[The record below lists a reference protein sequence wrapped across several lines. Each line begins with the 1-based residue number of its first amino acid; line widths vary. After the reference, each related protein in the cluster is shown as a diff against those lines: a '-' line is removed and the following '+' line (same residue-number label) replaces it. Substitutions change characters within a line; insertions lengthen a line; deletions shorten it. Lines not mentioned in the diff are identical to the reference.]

1 MVFDLISFLIGIAAG
16 GLTGA
21 LAGILYSFERTAD
34 LQERLV
40 KMRKEMQKFSSS
52 TTARNGP
59 QDAEEKVLREVR
71 KDLDSIQEEI
81 RRMYDKSANQ

>member
-1 MVFDLISFLIGIAAG
+1 MVFDLSSFLIGIAAG

-52 TTARNGP
+52 MTARNGP